1 MPMELDEVDFRIV
14 KELQRDG
21 RARLKNLAK
30 AADVSIPTARERI
43 NRLVQMGVI
52 RQFTAALDPA
62 KLSGGV
68 TAFLTLK
75 VKLPDLKSLAQALS
89 SLDEVSEAHITT
101 GHHDAIVRV
110 FMPDMAGMQDF
121 ILHRLPQIGGV
132 ELVNSSFV
140 VETVKEHFGPTLRP
154 GFGVKLFCNYDSK
167 EIVGEMIKKNFHGR
181 EYYFCC
187 PTCAASF
194 ERERTPQVS

>member
-1 MPMELDEVDFRIV
+1 MELDEVDFRIV
-14 KELQRDG
+14 GELQKDG

-30 AADVSIPTARERI
+30 AASVSIPTARERI
-43 NRLVQMGVI
+43 NRLIQLGVI
-52 RQFTAALDPA
+52 RQFTAALDA
-62 KLSGGV
+62 DKLAGGV

-75 VKLPDLKSLAQALS
+75 AKLPDLKSLAQALG
-89 SLDEVSEAHITT
+89 SLDEVSEAYITT
-101 GHHDAIVRV
+101 GQHDLILKV
-110 FMPDMAGMQDF
+110 FLPDMAAMQDF
-121 ILHRLPQIGGV
+121 ILHKLSQIGGV

-167 EIVGEMIKKNFHGR
+167 QIVGEMIKKNFQGH

-187 PTCAASF
+187 KTCAASF
-194 ERERTPQVS
+194 ERERTSQVS